1 MIWIILYSI
10 IAVICF
16 VGYLVYCVKDNK
28 ILTLLDTVAAFVIA
42 VAWIISLFFFIIE
55 CGDNIVIW
63 RKK

>member
-16 VGYLVYCVKDNK
+16 VGYLIYTVKDNK
-28 ILTLLDTVAAFVIA
+28 ILTLLDIVAAFVIS